1 MTDNTPNRQPENQAA
16 HSEPAIETQTT
27 EPQTQPEKPAEP
39 VAQSAPQKQP
49 ENRRSFWTI
58 KNCVRGKATYPIGNH
73 KRQPKTH
80 FQAAFRPRDPPP

>member
-16 HSEPAIETQTT
+16 RSEPAIETQTT

-49 ENRRSFWTI
+49 E
-58 KNCVRGKATYPIGNH
+58 KAATALLTMSQQILI
-73 KRQPKTH
+73 
-80 FQAAFRPRDPPP
+80 